1 MNKKSQFDP
10 RIIGVIFLILFLIYV
25 LPQIFQSIKDVSC
38 TNEKKTIDSLNS
50 QVSQCQTDLSVE
62 KQNVRQKQNELTDCQ
77 NQLSE
82 TQKSLK
88 NCTESYNKL
97 EDEYK
102 KKEQPI
108 NNYYF
113 IKIYNN
119 KTILFDLIVIY
130 HIEMV
135 GLFLSFGVTF
145 AIKLFE
151 IDIEIKVLNKKN
163 QRKLVKIIREYL
175 INHPWTPVLIMTAV
189 ITITNLI
196 VWLF

>member
-1 MNKKSQFDP
+1 MNKKSQMQYVYGAIVVF
-10 RIIGVIFLILFLIYV
+10 FLIIFSQLL
-25 LPQIFQSIKDVSC
+25 FQSIKDVSC
-38 TNEKKTIDSLNS
+38 VNEKKTIDSLNS
-50 QVSQCQTDLSVE
+50 QISKCQTDLSVE
-62 KQNVRQKQNELTDCQ
+62 KQNVQQKQNELTDCQ

-97 EDEYK
+97 EEEYK

-108 NNYYF
+108 KQYYF

-135 GLFLSFGVTF
+135 GLFLSFGVTLT
-145 AIKLFE
+145 IKLFE
-151 IDIEIKVLNKKN
+151 VDIEIKVLNKKN
-163 QRKLVKIIREYL
+163 QRKLIKAIREYL
-175 INHPWTPVLIMTAV
+175 IKYPWAPVVMIIGIIAV
-189 ITITNLI
+189 HNLI
-196 VWLF
+196 VLI